1 LVVLLVG
8 VAIVIADGQ
17 LIMRHSPSYL
27 VEACRDPRQAR
38 QVARMVAPFF
48 HLVMLG
54 VVLLVTSGLDPNPTV
69 PAVLR
74 RLGTLL
80 ILTAIG
86 HAATM
91 LVLSRLR
98 EQQTGTELAN
108 AQMDAPPATA
118 PAAVTGPDGVTR
130 APAVPDTDLS
140 GSAATRRGLVAGRG
154 RAARCRYLARG
165 RSAVRRYSLGRRTSR
180 SVTITADSERGEA
193 PCLVLPTS

>member
-1 LVVLLVG
+1 LIYLGVSIIRQRVSDSDGQKDATAGTVMDGSYGGTYLVVLLIG

-27 VEACRDPRQAR
+27 VEAYRDPR
-38 QVARMVAPFF
+38 
-48 HLVMLG
+48 
-54 VVLLVTSGLDPNPTV
+54 DPNPTV

-108 AQMDAPPATA
+108 AQMDAPPAAA

-130 APAVPDTDLS
+130 TPTEPDANLS
-140 GSAATRRGLVAGRG
+140 VSGAARRGLVAGRG
-154 RAARCRYLARG
+154 RAAR
-165 RSAVRRYSLGRRTSR
+165 RR
-180 SVTITADSERGEA
+180 
-193 PCLVLPTS
+193 

>member
-1 LVVLLVG
+1 LIYLGVSIIRQRVSDSDGQKDATAGTVMGGSYGGTYLVVLLIG

-17 LIMRHSPSYL
+17 LIMRHSSSYL
-27 VEACRDPRQAR
+27 IEAYRDPRQTR
-38 QVARMVAPFF
+38 QVARMVALFF

-54 VVLLVTSGLDPNPTV
+54 VVLLVTSGTDPNPTV

-98 EQQTGTELAN
+98 EQQT
-108 AQMDAPPATA
+108 ATA

-140 GSAATRRGLVAGRG
+140 GSTATRRVFVAGRG
-154 RAARCRYLARG
+154 RAARCR
-165 RSAVRRYSLGRRTSR
+165 
-180 SVTITADSERGEA
+180 
-193 PCLVLPTS
+193 

>member
-1 LVVLLVG
+1 MGGSYGGTYLVVLLIG

-27 VEACRDPRQAR
+27 VEAYRDPR
-38 QVARMVAPFF
+38 
-48 HLVMLG
+48 
-54 VVLLVTSGLDPNPTV
+54 DPNPTV

-98 EQQTGTELAN
+98 EQQT
-108 AQMDAPPATA
+108 ATA

-140 GSAATRRGLVAGRG
+140 GSWATRRVFVAGRG
-154 RAARCRYLARG
+154 RAARCR
-165 RSAVRRYSLGRRTSR
+165 
-180 SVTITADSERGEA
+180 
-193 PCLVLPTS
+193 